1 MDEKER
7 LHDENIKKAAGGGAW
22 NDNRYNAVYGID
34 ESLCIACQMCIT
46 VCPLGCITY
55 TPFAKIDDSVCIR
68 CGSCSGI
75 CPSSAIGWWLEPQ
88 ETEEEN

>member
-34 ESLCIACQMCIT
+34 ESLCIAISARAVPSAGGWSRRKPKKKT
-46 VCPLGCITY
+46 KTGY
-55 TPFAKIDDSVCIR
+55 SV
-68 CGSCSGI
+68 
-75 CPSSAIGWWLEPQ
+75 A
-88 ETEEEN
+88 